1 MADSEKIAF
10 EVDVKGS
17 EQTIESMK
25 DLKAAIKAAKD
36 EQLKAASVYG
46 ESSKEFIEASKN
58 VSKLKDKVEDLND
71 STKSLKGSGVEKV
84 TESFSQLGEGLR
96 NLDTDKIK
104 TGFRGIG
111 AAMSAIPIFLLI
123 EGLKYLVEN
132 FDEVSAA
139 VKKFFNVTSDAEKN
153 IQKLEKAAND
163 LKETNSL
170 LVSSLENEVKIL
182 EASGA
187 SQGKILEL
195 KKQIIAQ
202 KIKEYELDIQI
213 QKAKI
218 QEIYANDSLTESYF
232 KLAAATARKFGDE
245 RQAQILERVAAKEKA
260 ERAKEN
266 IDKLRSDLI
275 LIQNLKTEEI
285 VTTIKTNK
293 AIADSNKKL
302 QEDKQKAELD
312 AWNKS
317 VEIRIANKAAQDA
330 DDKRLAEEKK
340 AQDEID
346 RQASLDYMN
355 SVGNDEKA
363 ITDTTY
369 DYKKAKRDQEL
380 EEFKQNTEAQLNAT
394 KQGLQAAQSIT
405 DIFFNYKLGKVKG
418 DAKAENEI
426 RKKQFNVN
434 KAFGITNAVIDG
446 IGAVQKAL
454 NNPYPLN
461 IVLAAI
467 SGAAAIANVAKIAST
482 KFEPSGG
489 DTGGGGGGA
498 VAVPIPTPPTIN
510 TPNANTNSS
519 TSFDETGKKVGEAE
533 KIGQP
538 TINVKATV
546 GVDEITDKSNRV
558 QVLEKQ
564 STF

>member
-71 STKSLKGSGVEKV
+71 STKSLKGSGVERAS
-84 TESFSQLGEGLR
+84 EGFNQLGEGLR
-96 NLDTDKIK
+96 NLDFDKVK
-104 TGFRGIG
+104 VGLVAMKSALAAVGIG
-111 AAMSAIPIFLLI
+111 LI
-123 EGLKYLVEN
+123 VQAVTYLVEN
-132 FDEVSAA
+132 FDELSKGSGLLAKA
-139 VKKFFNVTSDAEKN
+139 LQFIGSIVTGLKDAF
-153 IQKLEKAAND
+153 L
-163 LKETNSL
+163 
-170 LVSSLENEVKIL
+170 
-182 EASGA
+182 
-187 SQGKILEL
+187 
-195 KKQIIAQ
+195 
-202 KIKEYELDIQI
+202 
-213 QKAKI
+213 
-218 QEIYANDSLTESYF
+218 
-232 KLAAATARKFGDE
+232 KFGD
-245 RQAQILERVAAKEKA
+245 ILQGINPELRGMSTE
-260 ERAKEN
+260 
-266 IDKLRSDLI
+266 IDKLKESMNGLLSEQMGRLDRLI
-275 LIQNLKTEEI
+275 AVAKANGESTIAYENLKQEAI
-285 VTTIKTNK
+285 IKTNK
-293 AIADSNKKL
+293 LYVDSIINYVKAGGQLNDEQKKQLSASLENIRNAKTQQEVLQITEDKKELDAFKKL
-302 QEDKQKAELD
+302 QADKAQAEKEAYAIRLKEKE
-312 AWNKS
+312 AYNKS
-317 VEIRIANKAAQDA
+317 
-330 DDKRLAEEKK
+330 LAEAEAALSEVVKTKLTEEKEEELNFNTDSLNNKLDTEKK
-340 AQDEID
+340 
-346 RQASLDYMN
+346 
-355 SVGNDEKA
+355 
-363 ITDTTY
+363 
-369 DYKKAKRDQEL
+369 
-380 EEFKQNTEAQLNAT
+380 KQEAQQETFNQYMDGT
-394 KQGLQAAQSIT
+394 KSSLQSAQQIT
-405 DIFFNYKLGKVKG
+405 DIFFNYKLNKHKG

-533 KIGQP
+533 KQGQP

>member
-71 STKSLKGSGVEKV
+71 STKSLKGSGVERAS
-84 TESFSQLGEGLR
+84 EGFNQLGEGLR
-96 NLDTDKIK
+96 NLDFDKVK
-104 TGFRGIG
+104 VGLVAMKSALAAVGIG
-111 AAMSAIPIFLLI
+111 LI
-123 EGLKYLVEN
+123 VQAVTYLVEN
-132 FDEVSAA
+132 FDELSKGSGLLAKA
-139 VKKFFNVTSDAEKN
+139 LQFIGGIVTGLKDAF
-153 IQKLEKAAND
+153 L
-163 LKETNSL
+163 
-170 LVSSLENEVKIL
+170 
-182 EASGA
+182 
-187 SQGKILEL
+187 
-195 KKQIIAQ
+195 
-202 KIKEYELDIQI
+202 
-213 QKAKI
+213 
-218 QEIYANDSLTESYF
+218 
-232 KLAAATARKFGDE
+232 KFGD
-245 RQAQILERVAAKEKA
+245 ILQGINPELRGMSTE
-260 ERAKEN
+260 
-266 IDKLRSDLI
+266 IDKLKESMNGLLSEQMGRLDRLI
-275 LIQNLKTEEI
+275 AVAKANGESTIAYENLKQEAI
-285 VTTIKTNK
+285 IKTNK
-293 AIADSNKKL
+293 LYVDSIINYVKAGGQLNDEQKKQLSASLENIRNAKTQQEVLQITEDKKELDAFKKL
-302 QEDKQKAELD
+302 QADKAQAEKEAYAIRLKEKE
-312 AWNKS
+312 AYNKS
-317 VEIRIANKAAQDA
+317 
-330 DDKRLAEEKK
+330 LAEAEAALSEVVKTKLTEEKEEELNFNTDSLNNKLDTEKK
-340 AQDEID
+340 
-346 RQASLDYMN
+346 
-355 SVGNDEKA
+355 
-363 ITDTTY
+363 
-369 DYKKAKRDQEL
+369 
-380 EEFKQNTEAQLNAT
+380 KQEAQQETFNQYMDGT
-394 KQGLQAAQSIT
+394 KSSLQSAQQIT
-405 DIFFNYKLGKVKG
+405 DIFFNYKLNKHKG

-533 KIGQP
+533 KQGQP